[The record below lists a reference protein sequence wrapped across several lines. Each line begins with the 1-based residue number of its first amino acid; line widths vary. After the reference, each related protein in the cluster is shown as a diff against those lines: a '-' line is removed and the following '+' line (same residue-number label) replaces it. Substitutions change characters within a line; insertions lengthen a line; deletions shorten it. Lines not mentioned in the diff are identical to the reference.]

1 MGEMRCPHC
10 GSPVMVRGR
19 QWECGWCGDS
29 GFLARPPEPRE
40 APDSGL
46 HFTLELRWQEP
57 EEEKPDLA
65 VLEDAVAR
73 WDFSRY
79 RDGLRDFLLA
89 VFPELGARRSGE
101 ELRAMDAEDLLNPLW
116 KESPALALAVW
127 RRVLDTAEARL
138 QDPATAEYLLR
149 DLPGNAPGEGE
160 ARELV
165 LRALEQDARFAR
177 QLFSSAWAGCLQE
190 ELLRA
195 GAPALREALT
205 VLLERN
211 PYYKRFP

>member
-29 GFLARPPEPRE
+29 GFLARPQETRE

-46 HFTLELRWQEP
+46 RFTLEVRWQEP
-57 EEEKPDLA
+57 EAEKPDLA
-65 VLEDAVAR
+65 ALEDAVAR

-79 RDGLRDFLLA
+79 RDGLRDFLLSA
-89 VFPELGARRSGE
+89 FPELEAGRSGE
-101 ELRAMDAEDLLNPLW
+101 DLRALDAEDLLNPLW
-116 KESPALALAVW
+116 KQSPALALAVW

-138 QDPATAEYLLR
+138 QDPAVAEYLLC

-165 LRALEQDARFAR
+165 LRALEQDEGFAR
-177 QLFSSAWAGCLQE
+177 QLFSSAHVGFLQE
-190 ELLRA
+190 DLLRA
-195 GAPALREALT
+195 GKPALREKLT
-205 VLLERN
+205 GLLKQN
-211 PYYKRFP
+211 PYYKGFA